1 MRRQSR
7 RSTCGSASWC
17 AMKQQTDTA
26 MPAASPAAKKTTSAT
41 CRPDISPLAA
51 FGLHDGIRITSAHS
65 AFPATFTEQE
75 NNGFLDALSN
85 VSSQE
90 ELIRLC
96 NERSST
102 ERTRWQSWWSLH
114 PSTRRPLYFTRVS
127 SEWYIRPED
136 EMQLQELRSERLRIL
151 HWLAGNNG
159 GGNAWEWAANVN
171 RLERIKDKLY
181 QLTKHPPFRT

>member
-1 MRRQSR
+1 
-7 RSTCGSASWC
+7 
-17 AMKQQTDTA
+17 MKLQTDTE

-41 CRPDISPLAA
+41 CKPDISPLAA

-114 PSTRRPLYFTRVS
+114 PSTRRPLYFTPVS

-136 EMQLQELRSERLRIL
+136 EMQLQELRSERLHIL
-151 HWLAGNNG
+151 HWLAYNSGLGNNHT
-159 GGNAWEWAANVN
+159 EWQNHCT

-181 QLTKHPPFRT
+181 QLTGHPPFRT